1 MWVNPARSGRK
12 QLKPAAFGSSL
23 HKKMKGKPVTYR
35 VLARRYR
42 PQRLADV
49 LGQESMVQ
57 ALDHAIRHNRL
68 PHAFLLNG
76 IRGVGKT
83 TTARILAKG
92 LNCSEGITVEPCGKC
107 PSCLALTEDKHVD
120 VLEMDAASHTGVDD
134 VREITES
141 LRYKPAMGRF
151 KIFIIDEA
159 HMLSKSAFN
168 ALLKTLEEPPDH
180 VKFILAT
187 TELRKIPDTIISRC
201 MRIDLKRFDVA
212 SIAKHLTHV
221 VQLEGG
227 TISEDA
233 ARILGRAAD
242 GSMRDGLSLLDQAIH
257 ICMGQDNSFHIE
269 LASVQDM
276 LGQVGEDKVY
286 ILFSYIFEAQTQEAL
301 VSAQECLKQ
310 GADPILMAEDML
322 EALYFITLG
331 INSAQIVPLAAREL
345 ADKAKM
351 PYLVRSW
358 QMLLQGYEELQ
369 KSPHPS
375 QAFEMLVLRLCY
387 VSPLP
392 TAGEIAEH
400 LGLPSAEQQKRLFQA
415 LVEPIIKSYPHV
427 KMDVN
432 QGE

>member
-1 MWVNPARSGRK
+1 M
-12 QLKPAAFGSSL
+12 
-23 HKKMKGKPVTYR
+23 TYR

-68 PHAFLLNG
+68 PHAFLLHG

-83 TTARILAKG
+83 TTARILARG
-92 LNCSEGITVEPCGKC
+92 LNCSKGVTVEPCGTC
-107 PSCLALTEDKHVD
+107 VSCVAFLEDRHVD

-134 VREITES
+134 IREITES
-141 LRYKPAMGRF
+141 LRYKPSMGRF

-212 SIAKHLTHV
+212 SIAAHLARI

-233 ARILGRAAD
+233 ANVLARAAD

-257 ICMGQDNSFHIE
+257 LGMEGETFHVD
-269 LASVQDM
+269 LAIVQNM
-276 LGQVGEDKVY
+276 LGQVGQDKVY
-286 ILFSYIFEAQTQEAL
+286 ALLEHVFEARTGEAL
-301 VSAQECLKQ
+301 QYAQDCLHQ

-322 EALYFITLG
+322 EGLYFLSLG
-331 INSAQIVPLAAREL
+331 TQGQTIPPAAREL
-345 ADKAKM
+345 ADKTKM
-351 PYLVRSW
+351 SYLVRAW
-358 QMLLQGYEELQ
+358 QMLLQGFEELQ
-369 KSPHPS
+369 KSPHPT
-375 QAFEMLVLRLCY
+375 QAFEMLILRLCY

-392 TAGEIAEH
+392 TANEIAEH
-400 LGLPSAEQQKRLFQA
+400 LGLPSIEQQKRLFQSII
-415 LVEPIIKSYPHV
+415 EPIIKSYPHV
-427 KMDVN
+427 HIEANK
-432 QGE
+432 GETL